1 GSGRRVGFDL
11 AGRVQPPSSVA
22 AAQFEPA
29 VLGFVRP
36 WSAPEE
42 PGPGEPGPKEP
53 ASVQESASVVQ
64 AAG

>member
-1 GSGRRVGFDL
+1 M
-11 AGRVQPPSSVA
+11 QPPSSVA

-36 WSAPEE
+36 WSAPGE

-53 ASVQESASVVQ
+53 ASVQEPASVVQ

>member
-1 GSGRRVGFDL
+1 M
-11 AGRVQPPSSVA
+11 QPPSSVA

-36 WSAPEE
+36 WSAPS
-42 PGPGEPGPKEP
+42 EPGPKEP
-53 ASVQESASVVQ
+53 ASVQETASVVQ